1 MFEFKASRKWW
12 QLQIKSNWLLFM
24 TPVICVL
31 YVFWLP
37 LVLKTIHSIR
47 VGLLRDFSPFN
58 PCLTSYKSEFMQST
72 MTNFV
77 SIFEKLSIISIKY
90 NGLKFK
96 NVFFN
101 FLLLTCFALPTYYLV
116 PFFWQDELNTISKF
130 GQALRE

>member
-1 MFEFKASRKWW
+1 MFESKASRKWW

-24 TPVICVL
+24 TPVNCVL
-31 YVFWLP
+31 YVFWLL
-37 LVLKTIHSIR
+37 LVLKTIHSIG

-58 PCLTSYKSEFMQST
+58 PCLTSYKSDFRQST
-72 MTNFV
+72 MTNFL